1 MTRHG
6 RLVWA
11 FVTALVVLAF
21 SNAPRADAQMTV
33 EVGTAA
39 FETQNSS
46 LILMGYTLPA
56 KDVLGIDS
64 YWQYNAGVWE
74 GRRAASVF
82 GLARGLEWRFGDT
95 RLRLSTGPSFISE
108 TNDRVSTP
116 IEFYEQLLI
125 EQRIANVNVAL
136 SYRHWSNADFKSPNL
151 GMDFVGIQISQQWR

>member
-1 MTRHG
+1 MNRHG
-6 RLVWA
+6 RLVLGLL
-11 FVTALVVLAF
+11 TALGISA
-21 SNAPRADAQMTV
+21 SARAQMTV

-39 FETQNSS
+39 FETQNSN
-46 LILMGYTLPA
+46 LILMGYTVPA

-74 GRRAASVF
+74 GRRNASVF
-82 GLARGLEWRFGDT
+82 GLARGLEWRLGNT

-116 IEFYEQLLI
+116 LEFYEQLLI
-125 EQRIANVNVAL
+125 EQRIANVNLAL

-151 GMDFVGIQISQQWR
+151 GMDFVGVQISQQWR